1 MAADHQ
7 TLRHHGRYV
16 DRNPLAEDATAGGP
30 PGQSQDWPG
39 RDQAMQPQAT
49 SWHPGHATR
58 TRCDR
63 RTARCVDP
71 LCEMRTNAREW

>member
-30 PGQSQDWPG
+30 PAQSQDWPG

-49 SWHPGHATR
+49 SWPRSRHPHPLR
-58 TRCDR
+58 PPDCPLR
-63 RTARCVDP
+63 RP
-71 LCEMRTNAREW
+71 PMRNAN